1 MSDEPR
7 LKIVIIESP
16 YSGEVEDNEAYA
28 EACLFDSLLRG
39 ESPFASHLLYTRV
52 LDDTIPEHR
61 VLGMLAA
68 REIMLRS
75 DLTAVY
81 MDRGLTDG
89 MQEGIKHARRHQRPV
104 EERWLSRYTPTG
116 GSSGER
122 P

>member
-7 LKIVIIESP
+7 MKIVIIESP

-28 EACLFDSLLRG
+28 EACLFDCLLRG

-52 LDDTIPEHR
+52 LDDTNPEHR
-61 VLGMLAA
+61 EMGLRAA
-68 REIMLRS
+68 RMFMLRA

-81 MDRGLTDG
+81 MDHGLSAG
-89 MQEGIKHARRHQRPV
+89 MKEGIAHAHANHRPV

-116 GSSGER
+116 GSSGVR